1 MRGLGLLFA
10 IILGSVS
17 SFVSQIP
24 AELKIDSTYAF
35 LQFYDSTL
43 GQQLVNHI
51 DNIKNDELVI
61 FHYGGSHIQ
70 AERPTSI
77 ARKRLQNYFGDGG
90 YGMVFN
96 YGAADTYSSINYSST
111 YKGTWKFAK
120 SYQTSPKIPL
130 GICGMAVEGNT
141 IGAEL
146 NFKFKSP
153 IPKDDYEITIFTDA
167 DSALF
172 DFQFTID
179 TSVFV
184 FHLNDNKIE
193 ENAIR
198 FNYSGEISSLQLKL
212 TDGNPIAKKF
222 PFYGL
227 SIEKTSTGG
236 VVYHSLGVGAAPF
249 KSVLQLEKMPEQAKM
264 LNPDI
269 VILDFGTNDILYTNA
284 IDGKLSDQIRTAIKN
299 FRDVNPDVL
308 IVLTSVQDLN
318 YKGNYITAGP
328 IFRNLIDSIAEE
340 QHCLFWNWY
349 DLSGGLGTI
358 KTWNEKGYAQS
369 DYIHLT
375 DKGYELKGYWIYK
388 SILNTY
394 NNCKVDNALLINVPT
409 KSYDLVTFEKPKTT
423 QSAGTSAAKT
433 TKTYKV
439 KQGDTL
445 SGIAKKYGTTVTKIK
460 SKNGLKSD
468 MIKIGQ
474 TLKIP

>member
-1 MRGLGLLFA
+1 MKGFVLIFA
-10 IILGSVS
+10 IIFGSIS
-17 SFVSQIP
+17 CPLSQTP
-24 AELKIDSTYAF
+24 AELKIDSAYAF

-43 GQQLVNHI
+43 GERLVNHF
-51 DNIKNDELVI
+51 DNVKNDELVI

-70 AERPTSI
+70 AERPTTI
-77 ARKRLQNYFGDGG
+77 ARKLLQDDFGDGG

-96 YGAADTYSSINYSST
+96 YGAADTYSSVNYSST

-120 SYQTSPKIPL
+120 SYQTAPKIPL
-130 GICGMAVEGNT
+130 GVCGMAVEGNSV
-141 IGAEL
+141 GAEL
-146 NFKFKSP
+146 NFKFKKA
-153 IPKDDYEITIFTDA
+153 IPNDSYEITIFTDI

-172 DFQFTID
+172 DFQLTVD
-179 TSVFV
+179 TNIFV
-184 FHLNDNKIE
+184 FHLNDYSN
-193 ENAIR
+193 ENNVIR
-198 FNYSGEISSLQLKL
+198 FNYTGEISGIQLKL
-212 TDGNPIAKKF
+212 IDGNPLAKKF
-222 PFYGL
+222 PFYGM

-236 VVYHSLGVGAAPF
+236 IVYHSLGVGAAPF
-249 KSVLQLEKMPEQAKM
+249 KSVLQLEKMPDQAEQ

-269 VILDFGTNDILYTNA
+269 VFLDFGTNDILYTNS
-284 IDGKLSDQIRTAIKN
+284 IDSKLADQIRSAIQN
-299 FRDVNPDVL
+299 FRAVNPEVI

-328 IFRNLIDSIAEE
+328 IFRDLIDSIAEE
-340 QHCLFWNWY
+340 QNCMFWNWY

-375 DKGYELKGYWIYK
+375 DKGYEVKGYWIYK

-394 NNCKVDNALLINVPT
+394 NSCKIDKKLAINIPN
-409 KSYDLVTFEKPKTT
+409 KAYELVSLEKPKTIQNT
-423 QSAGTSAAKT
+423 GTSVVKT

-445 SGIAKKYGTTVTKIK
+445 SEIAEKYGTTVAKIK

-468 MIKIGQ
+468 IIKIGQ